1 MSDELKKKAYLEAQ
15 KLKSAGYDFDIIL
28 ARLDK
33 MGIPEELAEQVV
45 KNMAIQYIRASRNET
60 APFYNLALFK
70 IGIGVVLA
78 IVSYI
83 IAPGILIL
91 PIGFIATGIALAWKN
106 RPV

>member
-1 MSDELKKKAYLEAQ
+1 MDDELKKKAYLEAQ

-33 MGIPEELAEQVV
+33 MGIPEDLAEQVV
-45 KNMAIQYIRASRNET
+45 KNIAIQHIQDSRSEMT
-60 APFYNLALFK
+60 PFYNIALFK
-70 IGIGVVLA
+70 VGIGVVLA